1 MITPDIKRYK
11 KIIETMNMSELVAV
25 INNSRLSPDER
36 IAVELIDIHGNSLKE
51 AADKLN
57 IDDSR
62 KLAKWLQKARIKIL
76 KQSLK
81 KI

>member
-1 MITPDIKRYK
+1 
-11 KIIETMNMSELVAV
+11 MNMSELVAV
-25 INNSRLSPDER
+25 INNSRLSADER

-51 AADKLN
+51 ATDKLN
-57 IDDSR
+57 IEDSR

>member
-1 MITPDIKRYK
+1 MITPEIKRYK
-11 KIIETMNMSELVAV
+11 KIIETMNMSELVAI
-25 INNSRLSPDER
+25 INNSRLSADER

-57 IDDSR
+57 IDDSH
-62 KLAKWLQKARIKIL
+62 KLAKWLQKARVKIL
-76 KQSLK
+76 KQSFK

>member
-1 MITPDIKRYK
+1 MITTEIKRYK

-62 KLAKWLQKARIKIL
+62 KLAKWLQKARVKIL